1 MFGNLTSPNDAGK
14 DRIQRN
20 IGSIGNK
27 VSSSPFGN
35 KVSSSPFR
43 SASPKAKFSP
53 SPFTSGSPNASR
65 SATAVGSQNLS
76 AVFSKQIEKKN
87 TRETGNNMDWP
98 DEDGIPAP
106 SSMKK
111 NFTSSENNLPPVTST
126 VGKFSNNSSPFK
138 VINNHKVQ
146 GKLPNYT
153 YGKTK
158 LETNKFSVEDRING
172 DQKCQSQNTVT
183 IESLKKDEKK
193 VEATVTKEDKSS
205 TANVDTPVESKD
217 PSADTSNSNHDENK
231 PTRAMRLMKAKRATG
246 AQNLKQSLQAAKVVM
261 QEQKS
266 DAGASDAS
274 SRSSLSNKELSSIA
288 KRALKKSY
296 DNMQISSGQEAQRAL
311 LSVAAGKEKK
321 TIESGAASERLGMK
335 ASRVLAIKNQAKARA
350 KQSSQKGMD
359 IVKTLS
365 THSNDSSRSR
375 RMEHPAFAGR
385 QVKTNIS
392 SAHML
397 ASFHQLKTLQAS
409 AKPKQGKPFRCVRT
423 VVKASVIFDFLLT
436 LCFLWVIQ
444 LQRMR
449 ENISTMISKKHIQMT
464 IR

>member
-1 MFGNLTSPNDAGK
+1 MFGNLASPNDTGK
-14 DRIQRN
+14 DRVQRN

-76 AVFSKQIEKKN
+76 SVFSKQIEKKN
-87 TRETGNNMDWP
+87 VNETGNNMDWP

-106 SSMKK
+106 SSMRKDF
-111 NFTSSENNLPPVTST
+111 NSSENNLPPVTST
-126 VGKFSNNSSPFK
+126 MGKFTNNSSPFK

-158 LETNKFSVEDRING
+158 LETNKFSIEDRING
-172 DQKCQSQNTVT
+172 DKNFKSQNTVT
-183 IESLKKDEKK
+183 IESMKKDEKK
-193 VEATVTKEDKSS
+193 IEATVTKED
-205 TANVDTPVESKD
+205 TPVESKD
-217 PSADTSNSNHDENK
+217 SSGESSNSNHGENK
-231 PTRAMRLMKAKRATG
+231 PTRAMRLMKAKRASG
-246 AQNLKQSLQAAKVVM
+246 SQNLKQSLQAAKVVM

-274 SRSSLSNKELSSIA
+274 SRSSLSNKELSNIA

-296 DNMQISSGQEAQRAL
+296 DNMQISSGQEAKRAL

-350 KQSSQKGMD
+350 KQNSQKGMD

-385 QVKTNIS
+385 QMKTNIS

-409 AKPKQGKPFRCVRT
+409 AKPKQGKPFHCVRT
-423 VVKASVIFDFLLT
+423 VVKSSATFDFLLT
-436 LCFLWVIQ
+436 RCFLWVIQ

-449 ENISTMISKKHIQMT
+449 NNISTMISKKHIQMM